1 MRVSATMVAF
11 RSIPHPAH
19 SKPSTA
25 PRGVFRA
32 VCAALA
38 LAACAVAPQ
47 AWAQS
52 YTISAEQMQGAV
64 AEKFPR
70 RYALGGLMNLD
81 VQAPRLRLLPQQ
93 NRLNADM
100 DVTASGPLLQRRYA
114 GAFDVDFALRY
125 EPSDRTIRAHQL
137 HVNALRL
144 EGLQPQAAEM
154 LDIYGPQLAQQT
166 LSEVVLHQLRPQDL
180 AVPDGLGMQPSSIT
194 VTDKGLVVRFEPK
207 AAP

>member
-1 MRVSATMVAF
+1 MVAV
-11 RSIPHPAH
+11 RSLSHPLHPHH
-19 SKPSTA
+19 
-25 PRGVFRA
+25 RFHGLYRRA
-32 VCAALA
+32 FA
-38 LAACAVAPQ
+38 AACAVLALGLFAVAPR
-47 AWAQS
+47 AGAQPS

-70 RYALGGLMNLD
+70 RYALGGLMTLD

-100 DVTASGPLLQRRYA
+100 DVTASGPLLQRHYS

-144 EGLQPQAAEM
+144 EGLQPQAADM
-154 LDIYGPQLAQQT
+154 LDVYGPQLAEQT
-166 LSEVVLHQLRPQDL
+166 LREVVLHQLRPQDL
-180 AVPDGLGMQPSSIT
+180 ALPDGLGMQPSSIT
-194 VTDKGLVVRFEPK
+194 VTDRGLVVRFSPK
-207 AAP
+207 PVP